1 MVRFLPCPTCA
12 DEQPFD
18 QPGCQD
24 GHGRDCPEWFCRACG
39 DAVVVDCPVVDSP
52 VVDSPVAI
60 PRGRRP
66 TTVAA

>member
-1 MVRFLPCPTCA
+1 MVRFLHCPTCA

-39 DAVVVDCPVVDSP
+39 DAVVVSP
-52 VVDSPVAI
+52 TAAAAA
-60 PRGRRP
+60 PRRHR
-66 TTVAA
+66 TSTVAA

>member
-39 DAVVVDCPVVDSP
+39 EAIVVDSP